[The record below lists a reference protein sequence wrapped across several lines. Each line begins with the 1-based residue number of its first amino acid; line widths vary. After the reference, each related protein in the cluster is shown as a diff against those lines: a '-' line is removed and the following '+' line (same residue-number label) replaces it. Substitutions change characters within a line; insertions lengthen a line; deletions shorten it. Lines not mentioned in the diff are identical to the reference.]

1 MLACKKDTRELS
13 IRKTERCNEDSMRLV
28 PYYPKTLFPK
38 KSRSNGF
45 VIRLRL
51 FSFNL
56 RQFILRFDID
66 LGFDLA
72 PIKPKRKII
81 VFIGDIKKR
90 KFLECYFNLVEIE
103 KFV

>member
-1 MLACKKDTRELS
+1 
-13 IRKTERCNEDSMRLV
+13 
-28 PYYPKTLFPK
+28 
-38 KSRSNGF
+38 
-45 VIRLRL
+45 
-51 FSFNL
+51 
-56 RQFILRFDID
+56 